1 MKLLKLDE
9 GYQDTS
15 PAGFTKRM
23 VRESPHAL
31 VFVLNFEPGQ
41 SLPAHSHA
49 DSEVVLTVLSGEAH
63 ATVDGRVQPIRAGT
77 LLQCDGKETLSVE
90 NTGASRLSLLVFL
103 YPGNPRFA
111 GNVR

>member
-1 MKLLKLDE
+1 MKLED

-15 PAGFTKRM
+15 AAGFTKRM
-23 VRESPHAL
+23 VRQTPNAL

-41 SLPAHSHA
+41 TLPPHNHA
-49 DSEVVLTVLSGEAH
+49 DSEVVLTVLSGEGQ
-63 ATVDGRVQPIRAGT
+63 ATIDGRAQPLRAGS
-77 LLQCDGKETLSVE
+77 LLQCDGAETLSVE